1 MKVNKLAKLSNIH
14 PETIRMYRQLGLL
27 SPHQQA
33 NGYYDYSIAD
43 FSRLIYLRKLREYG
57 MSLDDIRIYESSV
70 APDVMVNMLEEEED
84 TLARQI
90 ARLKDMQ
97 RFLRLEKRHVIESN
111 QVGKESVQV
120 MQSVDEK
127 IDFYGD
133 EVIFEA
139 LGELDFNDF
148 YLTSTTCLHI
158 SKEVLNGP
166 VEDRVIPLQAGI
178 GMYRYMADRLQ
189 ISIPEKATIV
199 PNGKCISQM
208 LSLRNCEEVN
218 IKQLAPMIEYA
229 KKIQQPF
236 CSDTTAYLARIHH
249 DENGTIFDFRIR
261 ACIEENDIKDP
272 ETLEQA

>member
-1 MKVNKLAKLSNIH
+1 MKINELSKITQIN
-14 PETIRMYRQLGLL
+14 PETIRMYRKMGFL
-27 SPHQQA
+27 SPRHQT
-33 NGYYDYSIAD
+33 NGYYDYTAAD
-43 FSRLIYLRKLREYG
+43 FSSLIYLRKLREYG
-57 MSLDDIRIYESSV
+57 MSLEDVRIYEHSEDS
-70 APDVMVNMLEEEED
+70 DEMIGLLDREEQRINEQME
-84 TLARQI
+84 
-90 ARLKDMQ
+90 RLKDMQ
-97 RFLRLEKRHVIESN
+97 RFLRFEKRHVIESV
-111 QVGKESVQV
+111 QIGKESVQV

-166 VEDRVIPLQAGI
+166 VEDRIIPLQAGI

-236 CSDTTAYLARIHH
+236 CSDTTAYLARIRH